1 VIKDGNKL
9 IERRSFLKV
18 TAIGGGVMFGLHFG
32 TSAQAQ
38 TPAAPARGGGRGR
51 GAGGAALDYH
61 AFITV
66 APDGIVTIMAKN
78 PEVGQGIKTTL
89 PMIIADELDVDWK
102 SVKVQQ
108 ADLDQTKYGPQN
120 AGGST
125 GTATNWDSLRRV
137 GATGRQM
144 FLSAAAQTWNVPESE
159 CTAGSGK
166 VTHTPSNRTLSY
178 GELASKVATMP
189 LPDASAIKLKDP
201 KDYKIIG
208 KATPAVDNQAIVTGK
223 PIFSIDFTMPG
234 MLYAAFERAP
244 VIGGKVVSANID
256 EIKALPNIKQVFIV
270 EGKQPAANVLPGELA
285 LRSGVVIVGDYWWAA
300 QSARKKLKVV
310 WDDGP
315 TVDQSS
321 EGYAKKAEELSKLPP
336 AKTLRTDGDV
346 DGALKAATKVVD
358 AAYSYPFIAHAPLE
372 PQNATAAFK
381 DGKLEIW
388 APSQTPGQGRSLV
401 ARALGIPETDITVH
415 QLRGGGGF
423 GRRLTNDYMLEAAYV
438 AKTVGAPVKLLW
450 SREDDM
456 MHDYYRPGG
465 FQYLTAGID
474 SAGKITAW
482 RNHFVSFGEGD
493 RFSPSATMS
502 PAEFPARFVPNY
514 SFHTSVQPLGAG
526 ATGSLRAPGSNA
538 LGFVMQSFIDELA
551 HAAGKDPV
559 QFRQDLLG
567 EGKVVEGYDAGRMKA
582 VLQLVAEKSD
592 WGKRKL
598 AKNTAMGV
606 AFHYSHRGYFAE
618 VAEVSVDPASKVKV
632 NKVWV
637 AADVGSQIVN
647 PAGALKMVQGAVIDG
662 MSEVMAQEITFEK
675 GRTVQTNFH
684 QHQMVRLTQAP
695 PEIEIHFL
703 STPNPP
709 TGLGEPALPPLL
721 PAVCNA
727 IFAVTGKRVR
737 SLPLSKSGF
746 SWA

>member
-1 VIKDGNKL
+1 MSNKV

-18 TAIGGGVMFGLHFG
+18 TAIGGGVMLGLHFG

-38 TPAAPARGGGRGR
+38 TPAQPPAAPARGGGRGR

-66 APDGIVTIMAKN
+66 APDGVVTIMAKN

-159 CTAGSGK
+159 CSTGSGK
-166 VTHTPSNRTLSY
+166 VTHAPSNRTLSY
-178 GELASKVATMP
+178 GELAAKVATMP

-208 KATPAVDNQAIVTGK
+208 KATPAIDNQAIVTGK

-315 TVDQSS
+315 TADQSS

-372 PQNATAAFK
+372 PQNAKAAFK

-388 APSQTPGQGRSLV
+388 APSQTPGQGRQLV

-438 AKTVGAPVKLLW
+438 AKTAGVPVAIVQGFT
-450 SREDDM
+450 SEGIEGSASQM
-456 MHDYYRPGG
+456 IRP
-465 FQYLTAGID
+465 AD
-474 SAGKITAW
+474 
-482 RNHFVSFGEGD
+482 
-493 RFSPSATMS
+493 
-502 PAEFPARFVPNY
+502 
-514 SFHTSVQPLGAG
+514 
-526 ATGSLRAPGSNA
+526 
-538 LGFVMQSFIDELA
+538 
-551 HAAGKDPV
+551 
-559 QFRQDLLG
+559 QDLF
-567 EGKVVEGYDAGRMKA
+567 R
-582 VLQLVAEKSD
+582 
-592 WGKRKL
+592 
-598 AKNTAMGV
+598 
-606 AFHYSHRGYFAE
+606 
-618 VAEVSVDPASKVKV
+618 
-632 NKVWV
+632 
-637 AADVGSQIVN
+637 
-647 PAGALKMVQGAVIDG
+647 
-662 MSEVMAQEITFEK
+662 
-675 GRTVQTNFH
+675 
-684 QHQMVRLTQAP
+684 
-695 PEIEIHFL
+695 
-703 STPNPP
+703 
-709 TGLGEPALPPLL
+709 
-721 PAVCNA
+721 
-727 IFAVTGKRVR
+727 
-737 SLPLSKSGF
+737 
-746 SWA
+746 